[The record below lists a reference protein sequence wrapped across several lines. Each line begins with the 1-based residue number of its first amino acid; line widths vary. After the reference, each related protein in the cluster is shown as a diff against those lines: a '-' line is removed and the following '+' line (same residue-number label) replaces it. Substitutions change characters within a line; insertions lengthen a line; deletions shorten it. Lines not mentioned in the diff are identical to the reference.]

1 MSYTSKKPV
10 FFTLLLF
17 LYLLPRLLSA
27 QQVPN
32 ALLWKISG
40 KGLTQP
46 SYLYGTLH
54 AVCREDMRFT
64 EGMLVG
70 LDNAQQLAL
79 EIDIT
84 DPALTA
90 KMQKAMLMKGNTR
103 LPDLLPPADYELLAQ
118 YFQDS
123 LSLNLA
129 GFSQLQPVFLS
140 SFIYNKLLGCF
151 AQSFEAQLSQMAIQQ
166 EIPIAGLET
175 IEEQM
180 KVFEVI
186 SYRDQAEMLLQSIV
200 EYDELQEAY
209 WNMVVS
215 YKNQDLS
222 SLYHVIMDIRIGM
235 KDYEKVMLTNRNLRW
250 IPRMEQ
256 MAKSKP
262 TFFAVG
268 AAHLPGKEGLISLLR
283 KSGYQVEPVK

>member
-10 FFTLLLF
+10 FFALLWLFFLLPTLL
-17 LYLLPRLLSA
+17 PA

-40 KGLTQP
+40 KGLNQP

-54 AVCREDMRFT
+54 AVCPEDMRIT
-64 EGMLVG
+64 EGMLVA

-79 EIDIT
+79 EIDVT

-90 KMQKAMLMKGNTR
+90 KMQKAMVMKGSTR
-103 LPDLLPPADYELLAQ
+103 LPDLLPLADYELLAQ

-129 GFSQLQPVFLS
+129 GFSKLQPVFLS
-140 SFIYNKLLGCF
+140 SFIYNKLLGCY
-151 AQSFEAQLSQMAIQQ
+151 ALSFEAHLSQMAQQQ
-166 EIPIAGLET
+166 EMPITGLET

-180 KVFEVI
+180 KVFEAI
-186 SYRDQAEMLLQSIV
+186 GYRDQAEMLLQSIV
-200 EYDELQEAY
+200 EYNELQEAY

-215 YKNQDLS
+215 YKNQDLG
-222 SLYHVIMDIRIGM
+222 SLYHVITDVRIGM
-235 KDYEKVMLTNRNLRW
+235 KDYEDVMLTNRNQRW

-256 MAKSKP
+256 MAKSKS

-268 AAHLPGKEGLISLLR
+268 AAHLTGQEGLISLLR